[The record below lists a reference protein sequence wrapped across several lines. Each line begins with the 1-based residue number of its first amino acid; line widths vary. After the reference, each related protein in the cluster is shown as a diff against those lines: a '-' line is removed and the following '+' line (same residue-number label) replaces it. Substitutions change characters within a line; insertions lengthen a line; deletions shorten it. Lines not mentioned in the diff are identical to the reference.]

1 MDMKMAY
8 VCNGS
13 STRAQLAA
21 SIAGEFFKDAE
32 IVAVGS
38 IEGEEADETAMKILE
53 EDGISTEGL
62 KLTNLF
68 EMDFDM
74 NYAIVV
80 GCDEGG
86 CPLVF
91 ADKVI
96 EWDFIENPKGQDEA
110 AYRKAKDQLKE
121 EIKKFYMENFE

>member
-1 MDMKMAY
+1 MKMAY

-13 STRAQLAA
+13 SVRAQLAA
-21 SIAGEFFKDAE
+21 SIAKEYFTDAE
-32 IVAVGS
+32 ILAVGS

-53 EDGISTEGL
+53 EDGISTKGL

-68 EMDFDM
+68 DMDFDM
-74 NYAIVV
+74 DYAIVV

-91 ADKVI
+91 AEKVI
-96 EWDFIENPKGQDEA
+96 EWDFIENPKDQGEE

-121 EIKKFYMENFE
+121 EIKTFYMDNFS

>member
-1 MDMKMAY
+1 MMKMAF

-21 SIAGEFFKDAE
+21 SIAREYFKDAE
-32 IVAVGS
+32 IVAAGS
-38 IEGEEADETAMKILE
+38 IEEEKDEMALKVLAD
-53 EDGISTEGL
+53 DGISSEGL
-62 KLTNLF
+62 TLKTLF
-68 EMDFDM
+68 DLDFDM
-74 NYAIVV
+74 NYAVVV

-96 EWDFIENPKGQDEA
+96 EWDFIENPRGKGEE
-110 AYRKAKDQLKE
+110 AYRAAKDQLKE
-121 EIKKFYMENFE
+121 EIKKFYMETIA

>member
-1 MDMKMAY
+1 MKMAY

-13 STRAQLAA
+13 SVRAQLAA
-21 SIAGEFFKDAE
+21 AIAKEYFTDAD

-53 EDGISTEGL
+53 EDGISTKGL

-68 EMDFDM
+68 DMDFDM
-74 NYAIVV
+74 DYAVVV

-96 EWDFIENPKGQDEA
+96 EWDFINNPKDQGEE
-110 AYRKAKDQLKE
+110 AYREAKEQLKE
-121 EIKKFYMENFE
+121 EIKTFYMENFA